1 VSASTAMTTEGSR
14 PEQFSAR
21 YVVVITGASSG
32 IGELTARELS
42 SSGHTV
48 YAGIRDCSGKNADVV
63 RTFERDAA
71 ATGVDLRTVELD
83 VTSDASVRSAVER
96 IIDEAGHIDV
106 LVHNAGHM
114 VLGPSEAFTPEQC
127 MALYDTNVMGAQRL
141 NRAALPAMRQRGS
154 GLVVWV
160 GSTSTRG
167 GCPPFLG
174 PYFAAKAAGD
184 ALAVSYA
191 AELIR
196 FGIDTTLV
204 IPGAFT
210 SGTNHFANAGHP
222 DDEAVAR
229 AYDARYGQLMN
240 EVDERLAGLLPPDA
254 DVADVAREIR
264 RIVELPPGQRPLRT
278 TIDPSQD
285 GSEVVT
291 TVGDRIRVEFFR
303 RVGLDDLLTP
313 HSSR

>member
-1 VSASTAMTTEGSR
+1 MTHSPETSHPAPSTDPG
-14 PEQFSAR
+14 
-21 YVVVITGASSG
+21 VVLITGASSG
-32 IGELTARELS
+32 IGALTARELS
-42 SSGHTV
+42 AAGHIV
-48 YAGIRDCSGKNADVV
+48 YAGIRNSTGENAGVV
-63 RTFERDAA
+63 REFEQHAVA
-71 ATGVDLRTVELD
+71 NKVELRSVELD
-83 VTSDASVRSAVER
+83 VCSDDSVVAAVEK
-96 IIDEAGHIDV
+96 ISVEAGGIDV

-114 VLGPSEAFTPEQC
+114 VLGPSEAFTPAQC
-127 MALYDTNVMGAQRL
+127 MALYDTNVVGAQRL
-141 NRAALPAMRQRGS
+141 NRAALPAMRERGS

-160 GSTSTRG
+160 GSSSTRG

-196 FGIDTTLV
+196 FGIDTTIV

-210 SGTNHFANAGHP
+210 SGTNHFAHAGHP
-222 DDEAVAR
+222 DDRTVAE
-229 AYDARYGQLMN
+229 AYDERYGQLMG

-264 RIVELPPGQRPLRT
+264 RIVELPAGQRPLRT

-285 GSEVVT
+285 GSEIVT